1 MFRVLVTDV
10 AGTIVSDDGVVLRC
24 FEEAVRSVAP
34 ERWELDGESMRQY
47 AKDTMGQSKGVV
59 FQAMLHD
66 HGLAEQANDEFDRV
80 YRELLSDVHPIPGV
94 EEVFERL
101 RSAGIRIVLNT
112 GFTRP
117 TLDALVTKM
126 GWDTLVDA
134 SVTPAEA
141 GEGRPSPAMISHS
154 MRLAAVSLSS
164 EVAVVGDTVSD
175 VESGR
180 AAGAGMVISVLTGA
194 HTREVLEGAG
204 PDQIVGSIVEVPELL
219 GA

>member
-1 MFRVLVTDV
+1 MFKVLVSDV

-24 FEEAVRSVAP
+24 FEQAVQSVAP
-34 ERWELDGESMRQY
+34 ERWDLEGESMRQY
-47 AKDTMGQSKGVV
+47 AADTMGQSKGAV
-59 FQAMLHD
+59 FQAMLKD
-66 HGLAEQANDEFDRV
+66 QTLAERANEEFDRF

-94 EEVFERL
+94 EEVFQKL
-101 RSAGIRIVLNT
+101 RAADVRIVLNT

-126 GWDTLVDA
+126 GWDDLVDA

-141 GEGRPSPAMISHS
+141 GEGRPSPAMIGHS
-154 MRLAAVSLSS
+154 MRLVAVDLSS

-180 AAGAGMVISVLTGA
+180 AAGAGLVISVLTGA
-194 HTREVLEGAG
+194 HSREVLEGAG
-204 PDQIVGSIVEVPELL
+204 PDHIVESIVDVPELL
-219 GA
+219 GV